1 VSNLSFFEYGVFQI
15 NKNNF
20 LKSSKELK
28 IEILKKI
35 LTTASG
41 KIFPPREVSVKYLIK
56 LIQSTPCFKHTLH
69 SCLLEINSEKILI
82 FREISS
88 IKEEKKIIPKGN
100 PYIWDNRFFLYS
112 KNFRIECER
121 ITTKN
126 WVFLKKYFAFKKN
139 CLNFLILSSL
149 PLIKI
154 KKNFFIPFLSLS
166 NLDYDFYFKPII
178 PIARKNFF

>member
-1 VSNLSFFEYGVFQI
+1 
-15 NKNNF
+15 
-20 LKSSKELK
+20 
-28 IEILKKI
+28 
-35 LTTASG
+35 
-41 KIFPPREVSVKYLIK
+41 
-56 LIQSTPCFKHTLH
+56 
-69 SCLLEINSEKILI
+69 LEINSEKILI
-82 FREISS
+82 FREVSS
-88 IKEEKKIIPKGN
+88 IKEEKKIINKGN

-112 KNFRIECER
+112 KKFSIECDR

-178 PIARKNFF
+178 PIARKNYF